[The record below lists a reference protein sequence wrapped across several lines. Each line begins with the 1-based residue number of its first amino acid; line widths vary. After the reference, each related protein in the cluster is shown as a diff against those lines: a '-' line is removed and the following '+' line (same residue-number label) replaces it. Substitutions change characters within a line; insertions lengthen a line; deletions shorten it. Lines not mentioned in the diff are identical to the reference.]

1 MSCIAKGGDMDQIR
15 DLGFWRKSGEA
26 LCRLRQRRRL
36 SLRDCAQATGLCA
49 EDLLNVEVGNI
60 FAFIHG
66 GKLDADIF
74 TAYERF
80 LKNGVT
86 PAESANDSTF
96 RLIAAQDHIPVD
108 PALPSFL
115 RTI

>member
-1 MSCIAKGGDMDQIR
+1 VDQIR
-15 DLGFWRKSGEA
+15 DLGFWRQFGEA
-26 LCRLRQRRRL
+26 LRRIRQRRRL
-36 SLRDCAQATGLCA
+36 SLRECAQATGLCA

-96 RLIAAQDHIPVD
+96 RLIAAKEPPPAD
-108 PALPSFL
+108 PALPRFL
-115 RTI
+115 QTI

>member
-1 MSCIAKGGDMDQIR
+1 VDQIR
-15 DLGFWRKSGEA
+15 DLGFWRQFGEA
-26 LCRLRQRRRL
+26 LRRIRQRRRL
-36 SLRDCAQATGLCA
+36 SLRECAQATGLCA

-80 LKNGVT
+80 LKNGAT

-96 RLIAAQDHIPVD
+96 RLIAAKEPPLVD

>member
-1 MSCIAKGGDMDQIR
+1 VDQIR
-15 DLGFWRKSGEA
+15 DLGFWRQFGEA
-26 LCRLRQRRRL
+26 LRRIRQRRRL
-36 SLRDCAQATGLCA
+36 SLRECAQATGLCA

-86 PAESANDSTF
+86 PAESANDPTF
-96 RLIAAQDHIPVD
+96 RLIAAKEPPPVD
-108 PALPSFL
+108 PALPRFL
-115 RTI
+115 QTV